1 MTKLPSGLM
10 PNDSNIEIFADPE
23 NFGKC
28 YFMTKGEIKPFSLL
42 PHNVLDNLCNEL
54 VDDKRAIAGLKAM
67 GLTEGMGML
76 EHYNFCNRGALDGT
90 ADISIAGCKTRE
102 YVACG
107 RRGKCVGEGKVC
119 SPLVVNGSHISYR
132 ELECLRLIGIGL
144 TYKRIATEMGF
155 RSVTAVNSLIDRL
168 RDKLQCASNIE
179 IALKVKELG
188 IV

>member
-28 YFMTKGEIKPFSLL
+28 YFATRGEIKPFAFL
-42 PHNVLDNLCNEL
+42 PSDVLNNLCSEL
-54 VDDKRAIAGLKAM
+54 LEDKKAM
-67 GLTEGMGML
+67 AALKVMGHTEGVGML
-76 EHYNFCNRGALDGT
+76 EQYNYCNRGALDGT
-90 ADISIAGCKTRE
+90 ADITIAGCKTRE

-107 RRGKCVGEGKVC
+107 RKGKCSGEGKVC
-119 SPLVVNGSHISYR
+119 SPLVVNGSQISYR

-144 TYKRIATEMGF
+144 TYKRIRAEMGF

-168 RDKLQCASNIE
+168 RDKLQCTSNIE